1 MGMMRALLIAL
12 LGGWIAG
19 TLILAGVATQNF
31 RTIDRLLSGPTPEL
45 SRAIA
50 PLGHDETRVVLRY
63 LSSELNR
70 LYFRAWGLIQIL
82 LGAAVL
88 AGALGLRPLDRT
100 GVIGA
105 AVILALAV
113 ALLVLNWL
121 IVPLGRSLDFLPR
134 SPAPPA
140 LARFGRLHL
149 AYTSLDSM
157 KLVLCL
163 WLLIRWSRRGGAK
176 DSRLL
181 RRGSLFAR

>member
-50 PLGHDETRVVLRY
+50 PLGQDEARVVLRY

-70 LYFRAWGLIQIL
+70 LYFRAWGFIQLL

-88 AGALGLRPLDRT
+88 AGTLGLRPLDRA

-121 IVPLGRSLDFLPR
+121 IVPLGRTLDFLPR
-134 SPAPPA
+134 NPAPPA
-140 LARFGRLHL
+140 LASFGRLHL
-149 AYTSLDSM
+149 AYTSLDSL
-157 KLVLCL
+157 KLILCL